1 MSNAKIT
8 TATQKSLHLNSEAKL
23 SLSDSNRNPSLPE
36 KMNIV
41 NQWFSSCSDNS
52 RSFKQAEASIDR
64 ISELLVTKQ
73 LVSDKDTGL
82 KLIMT
87 YLNINEADKEIF
99 ISYTHFQR
107 LFCRSL
113 FKESLIEVL
122 HEIEEGVY
130 RKSKVNNQTQQ
141 SKSQVLRESQMNGDV
156 YAMAS
161 VQEKSI

>member
-1 MSNAKIT
+1 
-8 TATQKSLHLNSEAKL
+8 
-23 SLSDSNRNPSLPE
+23 
-36 KMNIV
+36 
-41 NQWFSSCSDNS
+41 
-52 RSFKQAEASIDR
+52 
-64 ISELLVTKQ
+64 
-73 LVSDKDTGL
+73 
-82 KLIMT
+82 MT

-141 SKSQVLRESQMNGDV
+141 SKSQVLRESQMNEDV